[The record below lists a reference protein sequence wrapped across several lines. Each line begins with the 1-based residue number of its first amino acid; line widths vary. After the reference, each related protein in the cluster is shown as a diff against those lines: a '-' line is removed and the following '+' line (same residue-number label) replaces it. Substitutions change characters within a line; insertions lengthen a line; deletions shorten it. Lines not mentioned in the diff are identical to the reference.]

1 MAKYEMLSK
10 TTTSENGT
18 NYYTYTYKITKEDGT
33 TKTKTIKR
41 KYTPRN
47 RRKKY
52 LHNQT
57 NQRYKL
63 DERSFVFG

>member
-10 TTTSENGT
+10 TTTSENET

-41 KYTPRN
+41 KYTP
-47 RRKKY
+47 KK
-52 LHNQT
+52 QKKEAPT
-57 NQRYKL
+57 QS
-63 DERSFVFG
+63 DQSEA